1 MKKASFKNLAALL
14 TDKYLDVREA
24 AGWALVRLSLD
35 RDGVNLQCLNEMP
48 LAMIESFH
56 QYTDLAN
63 FDQLNCRFLIYLLES
78 FFYILK
84 YGFLSFLNLN
94 KTLMHYN
101 LISNRK
107 L

>member
-56 QYTDLAN
+56 
-63 FDQLNCRFLIYLLES
+63 
-78 FFYILK
+78 
-84 YGFLSFLNLN
+84 
-94 KTLMHYN
+94 
-101 LISNRK
+101 
-107 L
+107 